1 MDQTRLLDR
10 MCCKCHKIDK
20 LTANKNSVTMLKRQ
34 LTVLTSHHLS
44 AAGRGRDA
52 VQSRTN
58 IQLILAKYRLLCP
71 ALARGAQDTRVTA
84 LSSVTCD
91 EVVTLPSP
99 HTYPSYPDNQSLA
112 ACAAYTPPPPPAQI
126 RRPHTPCIFTS
137 NYRGLAPPSLPSSS
151 SLLSPR

>member
-1 MDQTRLLDR
+1 
-10 MCCKCHKIDK
+10 
-20 LTANKNSVTMLKRQ
+20 MLKEQ

-52 VQSRTN
+52 VPSRTN

-91 EVVTLPSP
+91 EVVTPRDAPQPPYIPQLP
-99 HTYPSYPDNQSLA
+99 
-112 ACAAYTPPPPPAQI
+112 
-126 RRPHTPCIFTS
+126 R
-137 NYRGLAPPSLPSSS
+137 
-151 SLLSPR
+151 